1 MKTAVVLFNLGGPD
15 KPEAIKK
22 FRVNL
27 FSDKAIIRAPWF
39 VRFWLSRLI
48 AASSARTAVENYK
61 LMGGKSPLLG
71 FTQKQASALEA
82 VLGPEYRCF
91 IAMRYWHPF
100 AFETMKAVKDWAP
113 DRVVLLPLYP
123 QFSTTTTGSSL
134 ADWRAQ
140 AAKFGL
146 VTPVS
151 TLCCWFDNP
160 DYIAATTS
168 FVRAS
173 IDAARRDKPDVR
185 LRVLFSAHGLPETI
199 IKKGDPYQAQIEA
212 TSRAVIENLKD
223 QSVDFQICYQSRA
236 TPQKWLEPN
245 IIDEIKRAGQEGMG
259 LVVVPIAFV
268 SDHIETLVELDIENR
283 HLAEQVGVPVYCR
296 ASVANDDPGFI
307 QALANLVKNSQQ
319 NGLCRG
325 GSACGPHKN
334 CPWEKKIE
342 T

>member
-39 VRFWLSRLI
+39 IRIWLSRLI

-71 FTQKQASALEA
+71 LTQKQADSLEIA
-82 VLGPEYRCF
+82 LGPDYRCF

-100 AFETMKAVKDWAP
+100 ASETVKAVKDWAP

-134 ADWRAQ
+134 SDWRAQ
-140 AAKFGL
+140 AAKIDL

-160 DYIAATTS
+160 DYIAATAS
-168 FVRAS
+168 FVRTA
-173 IDAARRDKPDVR
+173 IAAARQEKPDIPI
-185 LRVLFSAHGLPETI
+185 RVLFSAHGLPESI
-199 IKKGDPYQAQIEA
+199 VKKGDPYQAQIEV
-212 TSRAVIENLKD
+212 TSRAVMANLHD
-223 QSVDFQICYQSRA
+223 EDVEFQVCYQSRA

-245 IIDEIKRAGQEGMG
+245 IVDEIKRAGQEAVG

-283 HLAEQVGVPVYCR
+283 HLAAQVGVPVYHR
-296 ASVANDDPGFI
+296 AAVANDDPAFI
-307 QALANLVKNSQQ
+307 KALANLVRNSEK

-325 GSACGPHKN
+325 GSACGSHKD
-334 CPWEKKIE
+334 CPWEKISA